1 MKALVYVEG
10 KTDQTGLEVLLR
22 SLIVAREAEGV
33 GIRFFPARQSDA
45 KKWLLLNGPTVAAQI
60 LSKDPESH
68 VAIVPDLYPRNKAF
82 PHETQEELESSLHDR
97 IRAELHRMRCDD
109 SRVLDRFHAFCFKY
123 EFEVL
128 VLACEDL
135 LKAYLHCEEFKVKWT
150 RPVEQQDHER
160 PPKAVLRE
168 LFAAH
173 DVKYQGLLTPVEIL
187 ERSDYRRL
195 CDACPAS
202 LGRLV
207 SWLNAIGA

>member
-1 MKALVYVEG
+1 VRALVYVEG

-68 VAIVPDLYPRNKAF
+68 VAIVPDLYPRNKAC

-97 IRAELHRMRCDD
+97 IKAELRRMRCDD
-109 SRVLDRFHAFCFKY
+109 SRVLDRFRAFCFKY

-150 RPVEQQDHER
+150 RPVEEQDHQR
-160 PPKAVLRE
+160 PPKAVLKE

-173 DVKYQGLLTPVEIL
+173 DVSFRDILTPVEIL
-187 ERSDYRRL
+187 GKANYRRL
-195 CDACPAS
+195 CEACLAS

-207 SWLNAIGA
+207 DWLCAIGA